1 MSQSNEA
8 LAAVEPD
15 VQETQQQPEPQGL
28 MEQVRQDNPVS
39 HETEEKPGE
48 IPHLEPNDEG
58 EPDGP
63 YERPEWYPEKFW
75 DDDGPNLEK
84 IAEAYTNLEKQFHQG
99 KHKAPEGGKYDTK
112 FMEEAG
118 IQGDDELVNYFSGW
132 AKDNGISQA
141 AFESLAGKVLEMG
154 GVQQQ
159 EEQLS
164 LSQERKALG
173 ENADEIIR
181 SNMTWADSLANKGI
195 ISQDELNEIDV
206 WGGTA
211 TGARLLQKVRA
222 MTGENV
228 TIPTN
233 TAYAASKESEDDFRA
248 RINQKMADPKY
259 GVDQAY
265 TRAVEKEFEERY
277 K

>member
-8 LAAVEPD
+8 LAAEEPV
-15 VQETQQQPEPQGL
+15 VQEEQQQPEPQGL
-28 MEQVRQDNPVS
+28 MEQARQDNPVS
-39 HETEEKPGE
+39 HETEEKPGD
-48 IPHLEPNDEG
+48 IPHMEPNEDG

-63 YERPEWYPEKFW
+63 YERPDWYPEKFW

-99 KHKAPEGGKYDTK
+99 KHKAPEGGKYDTE
-112 FMEEAG
+112 FL
-118 IQGDDELVNYFSGW
+118 GDSVPQDDQLLTYFSGW
-132 AKDNGISQA
+132 AKENGISQA
-141 AFESLAGKVLEMG
+141 AFEGLAGKVLEMG

-164 LSQERKALG
+164 LAQERKALG

-195 ISQDELNEIDV
+195 ISQDELDEIDV

-259 GVDQAY
+259 GTDQAY

>member
-8 LAAVEPD
+8 LAAEEPV
-15 VQETQQQPEPQGL
+15 VQEEQQQPEPQGL
-28 MEQVRQDNPVS
+28 MEQARQENPVS
-39 HETEEKPGE
+39 HETEEKPGD
-48 IPHLEPNDEG
+48 IPHMEPNDDG
-58 EPDGP
+58 EAEGP
-63 YERPEWYPEKFW
+63 YERPDWYPEKFW

-99 KHKAPEGGKYDTK
+99 KHKAPEDGKYDTE
-112 FMEEAG
+112 FL
-118 IQGDDELVNYFSGW
+118 GDSVSQDDQLLTYFSGW
-132 AKDNGISQA
+132 AKENGISQA
-141 AFESLAGKVLEMG
+141 AFEGLAGKVLEMG

-164 LSQERKALG
+164 LAQERKALG

-195 ISQDELNEIDV
+195 ISEDELNEIDV

-259 GVDQAY
+259 GTDQAY
-265 TRAVEKEFEERY
+265 TRSVEKEFEERY

>member
-8 LAAVEPD
+8 LAAEEPV
-15 VQETQQQPEPQGL
+15 VQEEQQQPEPQGL
-28 MEQVRQDNPVS
+28 MEQARQDNPVS
-39 HETEEKPGE
+39 HETEEKPGD
-48 IPHLEPNDEG
+48 IPHMEPNDDG
-58 EPDGP
+58 EAEGP
-63 YERPEWYPEKFW
+63 YERPDWYPEKFW
-75 DDDGPNLEK
+75 DDDGPDLEK
-84 IAEAYTNLEKQFHQG
+84 IAQAYTNLEKQFHQG
-99 KHKAPEGGKYDTK
+99 KHKAPEGGKYDTE
-112 FMEEAG
+112 FL
-118 IQGDDELVNYFSGW
+118 GDSIPQDDQLLTYFSGW
-132 AKDNGISQA
+132 AKENGISQA
-141 AFESLAGKVLEMG
+141 AFEGLAGKVLEMG

-164 LSQERKALG
+164 LAQERKALG

-195 ISQDELNEIDV
+195 ISQDELDEIDV

-259 GVDQAY
+259 GTDQAY

>member
-28 MEQVRQDNPVS
+28 MEQARQDNPVS
-39 HETEEKPGE
+39 HETEEKPGD
-48 IPHLEPNDEG
+48 IPHMEPNDDG

-63 YERPEWYPEKFW
+63 YERPDWYPEKFW

-99 KHKAPEGGKYDTK
+99 KHKAPEGGKYDTE
-112 FMEEAG
+112 FL
-118 IQGDDELVNYFSGW
+118 GDSVPQDDQLLTYFSGW
-132 AKDNGISQA
+132 AKENGISQA
-141 AFESLAGKVLEMG
+141 AFEGLAGKVLEMG

-164 LSQERKALG
+164 LAQERKALG

-195 ISQDELNEIDV
+195 ISQDELDEIDV

-259 GVDQAY
+259 GTDQAY

>member
-8 LAAVEPD
+8 LAAEEPV
-15 VQETQQQPEPQGL
+15 VQEEQQQPEPQGL
-28 MEQVRQDNPVS
+28 MEQARQENPVS
-39 HETEEKPGE
+39 HETEEKPGD
-48 IPHLEPNDEG
+48 IPHMEPNDDG
-58 EPDGP
+58 EAEGP
-63 YERPEWYPEKFW
+63 YERPDWYPEKFW

-99 KHKAPEGGKYDTK
+99 KHKAPEDGKYDTE
-112 FMEEAG
+112 FL
-118 IQGDDELVNYFSGW
+118 GDSVPQDDQLLTYFSGW
-132 AKDNGISQA
+132 AKENGISQA
-141 AFESLAGKVLEMG
+141 AFEGLAGKVLEMG

-164 LSQERKALG
+164 LAQERKALG

-195 ISQDELNEIDV
+195 ISEDELNEIDV

-248 RINQKMADPKY
+248 RINQKMADPK
-259 GVDQAY
+259 
-265 TRAVEKEFEERY
+265 
-277 K
+277 

>member
-28 MEQVRQDNPVS
+28 MEQARQDNPVS
-39 HETEEKPGE
+39 HETEEKPGD
-48 IPHLEPNDEG
+48 IPHMEPNEDG

-63 YERPEWYPEKFW
+63 YERPDWYPEKFW

-99 KHKAPEGGKYDTK
+99 KHKAPEDGKYNTE
-112 FMEEAG
+112 FLGESVP
-118 IQGDDELVNYFSGW
+118 QDDQLLTYFSGW
-132 AKDNGISQA
+132 AKENGISQA
-141 AFESLAGKVLEMG
+141 AFEGLAGKVLEMG
-154 GVQQQ
+154 GISQQ

-164 LSQERKALG
+164 LAQERKALG

-195 ISQDELNEIDV
+195 ISEDELNEIDV

-259 GVDQAY
+259 GTDQAY

>member
-1 MSQSNEA
+1 MNQSNEA
-8 LAAVEPD
+8 LAAEEPV
-15 VQETQQQPEPQGL
+15 VQEEQQQPEPQGL
-28 MEQVRQDNPVS
+28 MEQVRQENPVS
-39 HETEEKPGE
+39 HETKEPEP
-48 IPHLEPNDEG
+48 INHLEPDNDG
-58 EPDGP
+58 EAEGP

-84 IAEAYTNLEKQFHQG
+84 IAEAYSNLEKQFHQG
-99 KHKAPEGGKYDTK
+99 KHKAPEDGKYDTK

-118 IQGDDELVNYFSGW
+118 VQGDDELVGFFAGW

-141 AFESLAGKVLEMG
+141 AFEGLAGKVLEMG

-159 EEQLS
+159 DEQLS
-164 LSQERKALG
+164 LAQEKKALG
-173 ENADEIIR
+173 ENADEIIK
-181 SNMTWADSLANKGI
+181 SNMTWADSLVNKGI

-228 TIPTN
+228 TIPTS
-233 TAYAASKESEDDFRA
+233 TAFAAAKESEDDFRA
-248 RINQKMADPKY
+248 RINNKMADPKY
-259 GVDQAY
+259 GTDPSY
-265 TRAVEKEFEERY
+265 TKSVEKEFEERY